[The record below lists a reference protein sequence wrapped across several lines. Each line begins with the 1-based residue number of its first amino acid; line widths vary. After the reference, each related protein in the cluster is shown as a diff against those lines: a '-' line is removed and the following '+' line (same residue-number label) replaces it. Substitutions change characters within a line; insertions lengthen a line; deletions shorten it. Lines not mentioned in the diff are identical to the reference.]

1 MCSLP
6 FLLRLASYK
15 TRNLPRIF
23 MYHRFT
29 TDEVES
35 GQVVSAANFEWQLQQ
50 LKCHWYVI
58 SLSEYVRLRH
68 KKITIPPYT
77 VIITVDDGY
86 RDFYDVAFP
95 LLRKY
100 TLPATLFATTAFV
113 NGDIWLWH
121 DRLHYVLMETVVPE
135 IDICLGDKPVTLST
149 STKAEKSA
157 AWQILSDYCVNA
169 PEENKYCLIRSIE
182 EKLNVNVPSIPP
194 AEFAAATWSQ
204 LKEMSENGIEIGGH
218 TVNHP
223 VLSQVEP
230 DKLQHELI
238 DPKDII
244 AKHTGKVVETFCY
257 PNGRDIDI
265 TPRVLEIVKTAGYL
279 GGVQG
284 SGLDFSNLYRLPRFG
299 VTNDKLDFLWKL
311 NGFEQFLLK

>member
-1 MCSLP
+1 
-6 FLLRLASYK
+6 
-15 TRNLPRIF
+15 
-23 MYHRFT
+23 
-29 TDEVES
+29 
-35 GQVVSAANFEWQLQQ
+35 
-50 LKCHWYVI
+50 VI

-169 PEENKYCLIRSIE
+169 PEENKYYLIRSIE

-204 LKEMSENGIEIGGH
+204 LKEMSENGIVIGGH

-230 DKLQHELI
+230 DKLRHELI
-238 DPKDII
+238 DPKEII

-257 PNGRDIDI
+257 PNGRDVDI
-265 TPRVLEIVKTAGYL
+265 TPKVLEIVKTAGYL

-311 NGFEQFLLK
+311 NGLEQS